1 MSIEEPMAAET
12 PGKTPDKPELGT
24 TSYAILG
31 LLALKPWSTYELARQ
46 VKVSLNFFWPR
57 TERQLYEQPK
67 LLEAAGLATSSR
79 QYTGRRPRTVYRITP
94 KGRRALKR
102 WLAQPGQAPQL
113 EWEGMVKVFFAENA
127 GKDVLLGHLR
137 TVAEWRRTQTEESR
151 AFRRQRLENFPF
163 PERLHLSSLV
173 NRFFVE
179 YAEAVSRWAD
189 WAIAEVEQWPDIAGP
204 VDIDRLVEES
214 F

>member
-1 MSIEEPMAAET
+1 VQ
-12 PGKTPDKPELGT
+12 ELST

-31 LLALKPWSTYELARQ
+31 LLALRPWSTYELAQQ

-67 LLEAAGLATSSR
+67 LLVAAGFAKATR
-79 QYTGRRPRTVYRITP
+79 EHVGRRPRTVYRITP
-94 KGRRALKR
+94 KGRRALAA
-102 WLAQPGQAPQL
+102 WLAEPGQPPQL

-127 GKDVLLGHLR
+127 SKDDLLAHLNGIR
-137 TVAEWRRTQTEESR
+137 EWRTTATAESR
-151 AFRRQRLENFPF
+151 AFRRQRIEHFPF
-163 PERLHLSSLV
+163 PERLHLSSLA

-179 YAEAVSRWAD
+179 YAAAIERWAE
-189 WAIAEVEQWPDIAGP
+189 WAAAEVESWPDVNGP
-204 VDIDRLVEES
+204 VDTDRLVQES